1 MKMIKKFSA
10 FICIICIITSVS
22 FAYDRSNAF
31 HSNDYFTN
39 DLQYV
44 NSIQSYFDTYGMF
57 TSVAIRPN
65 VIYGWNYVIGISTYF
80 FVSTHGSSDGSNLKI
95 SDTGRY
101 KSENVSTNHCR
112 IAFLSACYS
121 AKTNTTSG
129 NNLCQTFVNN
139 GAEAAIGYN
148 ALVTTSHT
156 RVFETQFYYN
166 YVSNEYSLATSK
178 ANALVYVNNMFGSSC
193 NLSSATKTFG
203 DTTICIDD

>member
-65 VIYGWNYVIGISTYF
+65 VIYGWNYVIGISLIIPIILLNLVIGF
-80 FVSTHGSSDGSNLKI
+80 SSTGIDNFGHIGGLVGGVLG
-95 SDTGRY
+95 TM
-101 KSENVSTNHCR
+101 
-112 IAFLSACYS
+112 
-121 AKTNTTSG
+121 
-129 NNLCQTFVNN
+129 
-139 GAEAAIGYN
+139 AIGIEGKTTTTERINGIILSIIYI
-148 ALVTTSHT
+148 ALV
-156 RVFETQFYYN
+156 
-166 YVSNEYSLATSK
+166 
-178 ANALVYVNNMFGSSC
+178 VYMGFIYT
-193 NLSSATKTFG
+193 A
-203 DTTICIDD
+203 